1 MLGEGRGGGEQG
13 TTHRLAE
20 WPLAL
25 PRVCGQAGQMSWAHA
40 SCSAGVLG
48 WDPRGLGT
56 QQGVLLGSEALPTG
70 LTHQADVEELAA
82 PCKSKQRWEPL
93 IREGKTQ
100 SNSQARG
107 RGPLTHSVPGK
118 RPGLQ
123 EGTSQRASRRRGSK
137 GTATREAF
145 SWHMAQ
151 ACGILIP

>member
-1 MLGEGRGGGEQG
+1 MVGSKVQPTGWQSGPWPSLESVV
-13 TTHRLAE
+13 RLAKRLGHTPAAQLE
-20 WPLAL
+20 SWGGTQGALAL
-25 PRVCGQAGQMSWAHA
+25 SRMCSWGVRHFPLVC
-40 SCSAGVLG
+40 
-48 WDPRGLGT
+48 
-56 QQGVLLGSEALPTG
+56 

-107 RGPLTHSVPGK
+107 RGLLTHSVPGK

-123 EGTSQRASRRRGSK
+123 ESTSQKARRRRGSK
-137 GTATREAF
+137 GTATKEAF

-151 ACGILIP
+151 ACGTLIP